1 MTGSATRPAAPAAT
15 TETAT
20 ATAMAATAATAEG
33 PRLLAGSPIAAQI
46 RDGLTADFAA
56 FKERW
61 GYVPTLAVVLVG
73 ADAPSAVYLQ
83 QILRT
88 CQKVGVEG
96 RLVEI
101 GSDVTSNAVCTEIE
115 RLNADPAVAGII
127 VQMPLPAHIPLRTV
141 IDSIDPAKD
150 IDGIHP
156 RNAGLLSLGYDG
168 FLPATAQAAVEI
180 LKRSGIEIAG
190 KRVIVVGRSNVVGKP
205 AALLFLREHGTVSVL
220 HSKTRDLGRY
230 TRDAEILI
238 VAAGKPGLVTG
249 EMLSPGV
256 VVVDV
261 GINVVDDGQGG
272 QKLVGDVDFESAR
285 DVAAA
290 ITPVP
295 GGVGPLTNALLLSH
309 LLRAATDQA
318 ERGAATATGAAAES
332 VAATATGADR

>member
-1 MTGSATRPAAPAAT
+1 MRRGDRPAAPANQLLAVLPAEDAEPAGVAT
-15 TETAT
+15 PT
-20 ATAMAATAATAEG
+20 G
-33 PRLLAGSPIAAQI
+33 PRLLAGGPIAAEI
-46 RDGLTADFAA
+46 RSGLTDDFAR

-61 GYVPTLAVVLVG
+61 GYAPTLAVLLVG
-73 ADAPSAVYLQ
+73 ADAPSAVYLK

-88 CQKVGVEG
+88 CEKVGVDG

-101 GSDVTSNAVCTEIE
+101 GADVTADAVCTEIE

-127 VQMPLPAHIPLRTV
+127 VQMPLPAGIPLRTV
-141 IDSIDPAKD
+141 IDAIDPAKD

-190 KRVIVVGRSNVVGKP
+190 KRVVVVGRSNVVGKP
-205 AALLFLREHGTVSVL
+205 AALLLLREHGSVTIL
-220 HSKTRDLGRY
+220 HTKTRDLAHH

-238 VAAGKPGLVTG
+238 VAAGRPGLVTG
-249 EMLSPGV
+249 DMLSPGV

-261 GINVVDDGQGG
+261 GINVVGH
-272 QKLVGDVDFESAR
+272 KLLGDVDFESAKN
-285 DVAAA
+285 VVSA

-318 ERGAATATGAAAES
+318 ERATRGRAPGS
-332 VAATATGADR
+332 RDD